1 MVSAEVDTD
10 AALEA
15 LEFPVDAIVDC
26 AAIRTALFEAAL
38 ALGAMALALVLV
50 SASDTTLFKGRK
62 ALLDKAKVGLAAE
75 ASAAESGCLTAGG
88 GPTDA
93 RGTARDRGRGAGVT
107 EPALS
112 WLVCEP
118 LACAPEVL
126 THIRRKIDGR
136 VRNCGAASMTT

>member
-75 ASAAESGCLTAGG
+75 ASAAESGCLTAGADA
-88 GPTDA
+88 TDA
-93 RGTARDRGRGAGVT
+93 GDTASDVAGVT

>member
-75 ASAAESGCLTAGG
+75 ASAA
-88 GPTDA
+88 
-93 RGTARDRGRGAGVT
+93 ARDCVT
-107 EPALS
+107 PGGDVARP
-112 WLVCEP
+112 VP
-118 LACAPEVL
+118 VG
-126 THIRRKIDGR
+126 GR
-136 VRNCGAASMTT
+136 V